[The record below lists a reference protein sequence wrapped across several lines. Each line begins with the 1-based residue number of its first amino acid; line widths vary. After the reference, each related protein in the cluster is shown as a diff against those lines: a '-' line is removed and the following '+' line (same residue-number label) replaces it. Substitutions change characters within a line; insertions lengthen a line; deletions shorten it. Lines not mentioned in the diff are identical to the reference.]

1 MNLIVAVDKNWGIG
15 KGNDLLFRIPEDMKF
30 FRSVTLGKN
39 VVCGKNT
46 LLSFPGGKPLP
57 DRQHYVLTHSALPSH
72 ENLEVVGSL
81 EELEERI
88 SSIPEDDVILIGG
101 ASVYRQLYKK
111 CKKAFVTKILAC
123 DENADTFFPDLSQDP
138 DFILEEEGEVQIS
151 KNGLSYR
158 FCIYTNQNR

>member
-1 MNLIVAVDKNWGIG
+1 MNLIVAVDENWGIG

-30 FRSVTLGKN
+30 FRSVTVGKN

-57 DRQHYVLTHSALPSH
+57 DRKHFVLTHSDLPYH
-72 ENLEVVGSL
+72 ENLEVVRSL
-81 EELEERI
+81 EELEEKI
-88 SSIPEDDVILIGG
+88 SSLPEDEVILIGG

-111 CKKAFVTKILAC
+111 CKKAFVTKILAK
-123 DENADTFFPDLSQDP
+123 DKEADTFFPDLSADP
-138 DFILEEEGEVQIS
+138 DFFLEEEGKVMVS

-158 FCIYTNQNR
+158 FCVYSNQTK